1 MRRLFDLGIGKLCGL
16 IGWRK
21 FQCLSLVCYM
31 LALRFLIPLVWKNR
45 ETTYFPSPMRDRRL
59 NINKHKKETCCIT
72 KKKLISLDDSWQL
85 LCWKAECK
93 NSRSVGQPCLSSPS
107 YMLLLTVVWKSCESV
122 AAEMCL
128 FRFLLK
134 GTMQLFGG
142 CSVTFK

>member
-1 MRRLFDLGIGKLCGL
+1 MRRLFDLGIGKLCVL

-21 FQCLSLVCYM
+21 FKCLSLVVCYM

-45 ETTYFPSPMRDRRL
+45 ETTCFPSRMRDRRL
-59 NINKHKKETCCIT
+59 NINKHKKEIYCVT
-72 KKKLISLDDSWQL
+72 KKKKSFHWMTLDSFRVGSF
-85 LCWKAECK
+85 A
-93 NSRSVGQPCLSSPS
+93 GQPCLSSPS

-134 GTMQLFGG
+134 GMMQLFGG
-142 CSVTFK
+142 CSVAFK